1 MGWYTYGSNT
11 IYSFKSGVD
20 GDVLY
25 IPCGIQSVAWAYHD
39 SYNQLDVHGW
49 DGGTQTIYT
58 DQSNDIVFCY
68 STDGWSTPSIAL
80 PTRWGGYAGSQVNYD
95 PNVNSFWG
103 IGTSELKVS
112 DNLIHKNDG
121 SYAWNYNKTISLDG
135 QLGWQSYSGITNI
148 NAQYS
153 SGNNNLWGDW
163 QDNKIVDG
171 YGNSGLWGGWGGN
184 DTLTGGDG
192 NDTFFYEYNGGHDV
206 ITDANNGD
214 TIYLF
219 NIIPWQS
226 DVSCWYDGENNIMYM
241 FTPAGQLDVHCSNGT
256 PWPALPV
263 YQYSDG
269 SRWQY
274 IWNGV
279 NSNDNWHQISY
290 DAIEDMG
297 ADIAA
302 NPLWGN
308 ANEFFG
314 TAQADNIFVSR
325 TDGNDLVFDTDGA
338 DTVHLYDA
346 ALSDIVSTSV
356 SDNAITIEF
365 NTGEVAMVSAAENTS
380 PTFKL
385 ASGESYVYNREIS
398 SWQEA

>member
-1 MGWYTYGSNT
+1 MAGWYTYTGGWWNNAT
-11 IYSFKSGVD
+11 YSFQTGEN

-25 IPCGIQSVAWAYHD
+25 LPYNCQSFIRRGDNLYFTV
-39 SYNQLDVHGW
+39 
-49 DGGTQTIYT
+49 DGGNLNLQLSDSDYIK
-58 DQSNDIVFCY
+58 Y
-68 STDGWSTPSIAL
+68 SFDGYNVYRAKFADYDANFTW
-80 PTRWGGYAGSQVNYD
+80 YD
-95 PNVNSFWG
+95 PNVDFYGFYNDS
-103 IGTSELKVS
+103 GTLYVGEYGGADVRIS
-112 DNLIHKNDG
+112 DDLIRAKNL
-121 SYAWNYNKTISLDG
+121 YAVFGQDNILFGNSLD
-135 QLGWQSYSGITNI
+135 NR
-148 NAQYS
+148 
-153 SGNNNLWGDW
+153 
-163 QDNKIVDG
+163 IVDS
-171 YGNSGLWGGWGGN
+171 YGNSQLWGGYGN
-184 DTLTGGDG
+184 DTLTGGEG
-192 NDTFFYEYNGGHDV
+192 HDTFFYEYDGGHDV
-206 ITDANNGD
+206 ITDADNGD
-214 TIYLF
+214 TICLF
-219 NIIPWQS
+219 NIMPWQN
-226 DVSCWYDGENNIMYM
+226 DVSCWYDGEDSIMYI

-290 DAIEDMG
+290 DAIEDTG

-314 TAQADNIFVSR
+314 TEQADNIFVSR
-325 TDGNDLVFDTDGA
+325 SDGNDLVFDTDGA

-346 ALSDIVSTSV
+346 TLSDIVSTSV
-356 SDNAITIEF
+356 NDNAIAIEF

-385 ASGESYVYNREIS
+385 ASGQSYVYNRETS
-398 SWQEA
+398 SWREA

>member
-1 MGWYTYGSNT
+1 MAGWYTYTGGWWNNAT
-11 IYSFKSGVD
+11 YSFQTGEN

-25 IPCGIQSVAWAYHD
+25 LPYNCQSFIRRGDNLYFTV
-39 SYNQLDVHGW
+39 
-49 DGGTQTIYT
+49 DGGNLNLQLSDSDYIK
-58 DQSNDIVFCY
+58 Y
-68 STDGWSTPSIAL
+68 SFDGYNVYRAKFADYDANFTW
-80 PTRWGGYAGSQVNYD
+80 YD
-95 PNVNSFWG
+95 PNVDFYGFYNDS
-103 IGTSELKVS
+103 GTLYVGEYGGADVRIS
-112 DNLIHKNDG
+112 DDLIRAKNL
-121 SYAWNYNKTISLDG
+121 YAVFGQDNILFGNSLDNRIVD
-135 QLGWQSYSGITNI
+135 SY
-148 NAQYS
+148 
-153 SGNNNLWGDW
+153 GNSQLWG
-163 QDNKIVDG
+163 G
-171 YGNSGLWGGWGGN
+171 YGNN
-184 DTLTGGDG
+184 TLTGGEG
-192 NDTFFYEYNGGHDV
+192 HDTFFYEYDGGHDV
-206 ITDANNGD
+206 ITDADNGD
-214 TIYLF
+214 TICLF
-219 NIIPWQS
+219 NIMPWQN
-226 DVSCWYDGENNIMYM
+226 DVSCWYDGEDSIMYI

-290 DAIEDMG
+290 DAIEDTG

-346 ALSDIVSTSV
+346 SLSDIVSTSV
-356 SDNAITIEF
+356 SDSSIAIEF
-365 NTGEVAMVSAAENTS
+365 NTGEVAQVSSSGNVS

-385 ASGESYVYNREIS
+385 ASGQSYVYNRETS
-398 SWQEA
+398 SWREA